1 MRGAS
6 EGYLPLTEATFY
18 VMLSMAAEQRHG
30 YAILKDVK
38 ALSQGRV
45 VLSTGTLYGALSR
58 LLDAGLIDRVQEEDP
73 DLVGRPRK
81 FYCLTRRGRRTLEA
95 EVKRLQD
102 LLAAARPRLAQPE
115 A

>member
-6 EGYLPLTEATFY
+6 EDYLPLTEATFY
-18 VMLSMAAEQRHG
+18 VMLSMAAERRHG

-58 LLDAGLIDRVQEEDP
+58 LLDAGLIERVEEEDP
-73 DLVGRPRK
+73 ALVGRPRK
-81 FYCLTRRGRRTLEA
+81 FYCLTHRGRRTMEA
-95 EVKRLQD
+95 EVKRMRD
-102 LLAAARPRLAQPE
+102 LLVAAQPRMAQPE
-115 A
+115 G

>member
-6 EGYLPLTEATFY
+6 EDYLPLTEATFY
-18 VMLSMAAEQRHG
+18 VMLSMAAERRHG

-38 ALSQGRV
+38 ALSQGRI

-58 LLDAGLIDRVQEEDP
+58 LLDAGLIECVEEEDAAE
-73 DLVGRPRK
+73 VGRPRK
-81 FYCLTRRGRRTLEA
+81 FYCLTHRGRRTMEA
-95 EVKRLQD
+95 EVKRMSD
-102 LLAAARPRLAQPE
+102 LLAAAQPRLAQPE